1 MRKKYRVFII
11 MTDARQY
18 FAYQDA
24 VHYEAGL
31 QVLNA
36 NLVELIDE
44 TDKLYNSIHSGKSIS
59 VNKQAWA
66 TKKFAHTWKEYL
78 KNSGDGLW
86 MMAEEY
92 YDIEQT
98 KGNRIDFD
106 TTDSLRIAPLK
117 RKAGKNKLLKY
128 DGLNTDQNTVVINN
142 IVDYSAWI
150 LWKKDYTTIDESNYP
165 YFLHRLTYQC
175 MRLVYDM
182 FEITHFTI
190 TPRRIKNRIEK
201 DMKDIINNTFKKPK
215 KSKYEAAF
223 AVLPET
229 SISKA
234 TGEYRNERA
243 VEWMKE
249 YFEAFNKKYGRYPT
263 MDEIQFW
270 FQEKLRVEADPTM
283 RLFEGKDVTY
293 NTMMK
298 WLKAGGLKDRMT
310 RKSKSLGD
318 LHFDKLEN

>member
-1 MRKKYRVFII
+1 MF
-11 MTDARQY
+11 DARQY
-18 FAYQDA
+18 LIYKDA
-24 VHYEAGL
+24 VHYEVGVQAL
-31 QVLNA
+31 DA
-36 NLVELIDE
+36 NLKELVDE
-44 TDKLYNSIHSGKSIS
+44 TDKLYNFLHSGKNIS
-59 VNKQAWA
+59 NSKYVWVMKRY
-66 TKKFAHTWKEYL
+66 THIWKEYL
-78 KNSGDGLW
+78 NNSGDGIW
-86 MMAEEY
+86 PIEEEY

-128 DGLNTDQNTVVINN
+128 DGLNIDQNKVVVSN
-142 IVDYSAWI
+142 IIDYSTWI
-150 LWKKDYTTIDESNYP
+150 LFKTDYTTIEEGNY
-165 YFLHRLTYQC
+165 YIFKHRLTYQC

-182 FEITHFTI
+182 FDISQCTI
-190 TPRRIKNRIEK
+190 TPRRIINRIEK
-201 DMKDIINNTFKKPK
+201 NMKDIFNDTFKKPK

-223 AVLPET
+223 TVLPET

-234 TGEYRNERA
+234 TGEYRTERA
-243 VEWMKE
+243 TIWLKE
-249 YFEAFNKKYGRYPT
+249 FFVDFNKKYGRYPT

-283 RLFEGKDVTY
+283 RLFEGKDVKY
-293 NTMMK
+293 DTMVK

>member
-1 MRKKYRVFII
+1 ML
-11 MTDARQY
+11 DARQ
-18 FAYQDA
+18 FFVYQDA
-24 VHYEAGL
+24 AHYEAGL
-31 QVLNA
+31 QALDD
-36 NLVELIDE
+36 NLIELIDE
-44 TDKLYNSIHSGKSIS
+44 TDKLYNTIHNGKKISIS
-59 VNKQAWA
+59 KVNWISKR
-66 TKKFAHTWKEYL
+66 FVSIWKEYL
-78 KNSGDGLW
+78 KNSGDRLW
-86 MMAEEY
+86 RMAEEY

-106 TTDSLRIAPLK
+106 NTDSLRIAPLK

-128 DGLNTDQNTVVINN
+128 DGLNTDQNYVVVNN

-150 LWKKDYTTIDESNYP
+150 LWKTDYRTIDESNYL
-165 YFLHRLTYQC
+165 YFVHRLTYQC

-182 FEITHFTI
+182 FDISQCTI
-190 TPRRIKNRIEK
+190 TPRRIRNRIDK